1 MRDSAIRNIH
11 PAVVN
16 IIDGKR
22 AFDANGKEITLNET
36 LIEADFKRLQ
46 KDQKAKGYL
55 RDREY
60 PPLEDFADA
69 FYWQMKGS
77 SSEMIKYL
85 KVCTDVKKKF
95 PKRR

>member
-11 PAVVN
+11 PDVVN

-22 AFDANGKEITLNET
+22 AFDANGKEVTLNEK
-36 LIEADFKRLQ
+36 LIKVDFKRL
-46 KDQKAKGYL
+46 KKEHDAKGYL

-69 FYWQMKGS
+69 YYWQMRGS
-77 SSEMIKYL
+77 GLKMVNYL
-85 KVCTDVKKKF
+85 RACARVKKKF
-95 PKRR
+95 PKQ